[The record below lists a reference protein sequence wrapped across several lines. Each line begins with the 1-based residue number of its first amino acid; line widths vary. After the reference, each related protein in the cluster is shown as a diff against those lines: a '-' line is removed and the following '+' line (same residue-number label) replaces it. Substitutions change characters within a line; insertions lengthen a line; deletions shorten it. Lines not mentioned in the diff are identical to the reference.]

1 MKQQHIIDVRIA
13 VSPLWELLG
22 GVVLVT
28 RSGPDAPWPYRA
40 WARRAHGVLTP
51 RLRAVAR
58 LTGPEGRVP
67 AFLSPAFPSPAVT
80 SRTVTVA
87 DELDEVRRTP
97 PEAVR
102 DELTRGYRG
111 AAELPEIAALMRAP
125 ETELPALAE
134 ELDAFWTAAVE
145 QHWPRIARSLEEEVL
160 FRSRTL
166 AMSGG
171 PALLHEL
178 ELPAEHTA
186 GAPRLTVVPAML
198 SDGPH
203 LWSRHADDRTVV
215 SFKARGV
222 GVLGT
227 LERERDG
234 CEPRHGDRM
243 AILLGRGRA
252 SIVRE
257 LCVPTTTSALAE
269 ELGLAASTVSQHL
282 SALVS
287 AGVVQRHRVGTRV
300 LYQLNDW
307 GVTLTE
313 CLEDRTTVRS

>member
-1 MKQQHIIDVRIA
+1 MTEQMTEQRISDIRIA
-13 VSPLWELLG
+13 VSPLWEVLE

-28 RSGPDAPWPYRA
+28 RYGSEAPWPYRA

-58 LTGPEGRVP
+58 LVRPQGRMP
-67 AFLSPAFPSPAVT
+67 AFLTPAVA
-80 SRTVTVA
+80 SRSVTVT
-87 DELDEVRRTP
+87 DQLDEVRRTP
-97 PEAVR
+97 PDVVR
-102 DELTRGYRG
+102 EELARGYRG
-111 AAELPEIAALMRAP
+111 AQALPEIAALVKTP
-125 ETELPALAE
+125 ETELPALAD

-145 QHWPRIARSLEEEVL
+145 HHWPRIARSLEEEVL

-171 PALLHEL
+171 STLLREL
-178 ELPAEHTA
+178 ELPAGRIA
-186 GAPRLTVVPAML
+186 GARRLTVVPALL
-198 SDGPH
+198 SDGTH
-203 LWSRHADDRTVV
+203 LWSRHADGRTVV

-222 GVLGT
+222 GVLGA
-227 LERERDG
+227 EARGRDAY
-234 CEPRHGDRM
+234 EPGHGDRM

-252 SIVRE
+252 SVIRE

-269 ELGLAASTVSQHL
+269 NVGLAASTVSQHL